1 MNQPPR
7 TDSSHTKWSVTWP
20 AGVLPLV
27 CLAWCGPALS
37 QSRAATPAEPEP
49 VRVAP
54 FQPYLN
60 VVESFVRQTNMPDTL
75 SAREADRQTHEWVT
89 QLSPG
94 FKVHSK
100 GTNQEIEGGARL
112 DIIRYGKDSRPNQ
125 TIPIGALQSTTE
137 WPDSGLGLKAGWAA
151 QREASS
157 TASGGDPND
166 GYSTMTWRVAPFFE
180 KELSADTTLNA
191 QVVKSLT
198 DYRGLSETTPQR
210 DDKQETTATASW
222 TTHPSPLGY
231 QISFTHNRQS
241 PWGRRNTSSTYLF
254 SESITRLRGTWAPVP
269 EWQIGPIVGSEST
282 RLETSANDGVDR
294 NVQRKYVYDDS
305 GNFTGWHA
313 RWSPEERAQL
323 SLESENRKLGH
334 SWQANALYRLAWTD
348 MSARWC
354 RIVTAYGSS
363 ACALGANSNL
373 DLRSLNEMGTIATTL
388 GAHTREDASGML
400 TLKGRRDTLTL
411 EAGRAD
417 ITPLQ
422 GQNTT
427 ALSERSRKY
436 YFTSDF
442 SHRLTRTTRFTARLN
457 WTRAHSTLMSGLNP
471 SGTYTFSR
479 SFSWNTAISTD
490 LSRQAAATL
499 GLRRLI
505 VHSTDPLKGDSGEL
519 AAFAGLGYR
528 F

>member
-1 MNQPPR
+1 MTTNRENRRHGVVDHAPQPTGLSDQLHPQ
-7 TDSSHTKWSVTWP
+7 P
-20 AGVLPLV
+20 AI
-27 CLAWCGPALS
+27 ALG
-37 QSRAATPAEPEP
+37 
-49 VRVAP
+49 AP
-54 FQPYLN
+54 Q
-60 VVESFVRQTNMPDTL
+60 
-75 SAREADRQTHEWVT
+75 H
-89 QLSPG
+89 
-94 FKVHSK
+94 K
-100 GTNQEIEGGARL
+100 L
-112 DIIRYGKDSRPNQ
+112 DIP
-125 TIPIGALQSTTE
+125 LQRIDH
-137 WPDSGLGLKAGWAA
+137 PVYAA
-151 QREASS
+151 P
-157 TASGGDPND
+157 G
-166 GYSTMTWRVAPFFE
+166 
-180 KELSADTTLNA
+180 
-191 QVVKSLT
+191 
-198 DYRGLSETTPQR
+198 PQ
-210 DDKQETTATASW
+210 
-222 TTHPSPLGY
+222 
-231 QISFTHNRQS
+231 F
-241 PWGRRNTSSTYLF
+241 
-254 SESITRLRGTWAPVP
+254 P

-313 RWSPEERAQL
+313 RWSPGTPNSALNQK
-323 SLESENRKLGH
+323 NRKLGH

-348 MSARWC
+348 AAPAGVVSDD
-354 RIVTAYGSS
+354 GLQQS
-363 ACALGANSNL
+363 ACALGKQQPGPTQPQRNGHHCYHA
-373 DLRSLNEMGTIATTL
+373 

-400 TLKGRRDTLTL
+400 TLKGVETPFTF

-422 GQNTT
+422 GQNDRAQRTV
-427 ALSERSRKY
+427 AQVF
-436 YFTSDF
+436 FTSDF
-442 SHRLTRTTRFTARLN
+442 SHRLTCTTRFTARLN